1 MLSERLFAEMRVL
14 LSESMSRPAV
24 DTLLWHM
31 GNKYGFALGRRTKK
45 MAKTSG
51 EAVELLAKAA
61 QRSGWGKI
69 TVSDNFETTGKMV
82 VVFEN
87 CVFCEGL
94 ENEKTPAC
102 SFLSGILAGIAESLY
117 DRDVSIQEE
126 LCRAAGGGVCRFSIN
141 RV

>member
-1 MLSERLFAEMRVL
+1 MLSGRLFTEMRTL

-31 GNKYGFALGRRTKK
+31 GNKYGLALGRRTKK
-45 MAKTSG
+45 MAKTRG
-51 EAVELLAKAA
+51 EAVELLANAA

-69 TVSDNFETTGKMV
+69 TISDGFETTGKMV

-94 ENEKTPAC
+94 ISEKTSAC

-117 DRDVSIQEE
+117 DKGVSIQEE
-126 LCRAAGGGVCRFSIN
+126 LCRAAGGGVCRFNIQT
-141 RV
+141 V